1 MGGCCEQD
9 RGRRL
14 ERWIIVREVT
24 PAQLNLAG
32 AAQLAL
38 LIRTVTEKGKKPTT
52 TRQYFVTSRP
62 AQRLDPAGLLALRRA
77 QWGIECDCHQRLD
90 VSQQED
96 RQRVRSRSVSVLG
109 LLCRIS
115 LALFEQWCQQPQP
128 VRDKT
133 YPVWSG
139 RLKKQPRPML
149 ELLIKRCL
157 PP

>member
-1 MGGCCEQD
+1 MRD
-9 RGRRL
+9 
-14 ERWIIVREVT
+14 IT

-38 LIRTVTEKGKKPTT
+38 IIRTVTEKGKTTT

-62 AQRLDPAGLLALRRA
+62 AQRLDAAGLLALRRG

-90 VSQQED
+90 VSLQED
-96 RQRVRSRSVSVLG
+96 RQRVRSVSGVSVLG

-115 LALFEQWCQQPQP
+115 LALFEQWSQQPQP

-139 RLKKQPRPML
+139 RLQKQPRPML
-149 ELLIKRCL
+149 DRLMERCL
-157 PP
+157 AP